1 VKKTLERFFQ
11 RTAHSRDASE
21 FLMQYSSIESE
32 CFLLMIPV
40 LGTAAELV
48 DFVAE
53 LEYMAELEL
62 WPALLLVDQHFA
74 EGLQR
79 QLVVALNKMVDP
91 LRCIE
96 CESKDFLEVLI
107 RVAEDVEY
115 FKYLWTGG
123 SLANEQAQVVSRVHL
138 NNCREKWS
146 VDSMETLVWVRP
158 FLLRMGQATS
168 IQMVKPHQILPELFT
183 RNGAGTLI
191 SLGYQFALR
200 PMAEVDTTRLKSLL
214 EDGFGK
220 PILGEYFEKLNVGS
234 LVLVEADYRGAIV
247 LEPWGNGIHYLDK
260 IVVESSFF
268 GRGLGSLLLDEL
280 TLQLESL
287 PGDFPKLC
295 WRAKLD
301 NPYLTRYAS
310 LVHGAAQQN
319 PMMCGT
325 LCDGD
330 YVYHFAGVPEVDRG
344 EVLSRMKG
352 RRSSF
357 EEDSFGHP
365 L

>member
-1 VKKTLERFFQ
+1 MKKTLERFFQ

-21 FLMQYSSIESE
+21 FLMQYNSIESE
-32 CFLLMIPV
+32 RFLLMIPV
-40 LGTAAELV
+40 LKSSSELV

-62 WPALLLVDQHFA
+62 WPTLLLVKENFV
-74 EGLQR
+74 EGLQSK
-79 QLVVALNKMVDP
+79 LILSLENMAEP
-91 LRCIE
+91 LEVIE
-96 CESKDFLEVLI
+96 CVSKDFLDVLI
-107 RVAEDVEY
+107 RMAEDVVFY
-115 FKYLWTGG
+115 KYLWTGG
-123 SLANEQAQVVSRVHL
+123 SLRNEQGDVVSRVHL
-138 NNCREKWS
+138 NNCRERWS
-146 VDSMETLVWVRP
+146 SHSQDIMGWVRP

-168 IQMVKPHQILPELFT
+168 IQMVEPHQILPELFT

-191 SLGYQFALR
+191 SLGYEFLMK
-200 PMAEVDTTRLKSLL
+200 PLCEVDAARLKDLL

-220 PILGEYFEKLNVGS
+220 PIHQHYLKNLNEGS
-234 LVLVEADYRGAIV
+234 QVLVETDYRGAIV
-247 LEPWGNGIHYLDK
+247 LEPWGQGLHYLDK

-287 PGDFPKLC
+287 TGAFPKLC

-310 LVHGAAQQN
+310 LVHGSGKHN

-325 LCDGD
+325 VSDGH
-330 YVYHFAGVPEVDRG
+330 YVYHFAGVPEGERA
-344 EVLSRMKG
+344 EVLSRMRD

-357 EEDSFGHP
+357 QDENFALS